1 MKINELKNY
10 KKILIL
16 GYGLEGQST
25 ERFLKKYHPKAEIGI
40 ADQKENPNYLDI
52 QEEYDLA
59 IKTPSLRP
67 ENVTI
72 PYTTATN
79 IFMANVPNT
88 IIGITG
94 TKGKSTTVSLLFEVF
109 KKAGKPVQLLG
120 NIGSPMLDAYVQG
133 ISARDTIILE
143 LSSYQ
148 LEDIEYSPHIAC
160 FLNIYKE
167 EHNHPSFESYFQAK
181 ARITAHQT
189 EENIFFYNGEDS
201 RIKEIAHEVP
211 AQVQD
216 FTIFDIDDVLTDL
229 DMKFYTPIE
238 NLKAVWAIASYFN
251 IDQSDFKKVLET
263 FTGLPHRLS
272 YVSTVNDIQFYN
284 DSGSVHPMSTVF
296 ALKAIPNVKTIIL
309 GGEDRKQDFA
319 PVIDALLKAEV
330 EHVILFPDTQDII
343 KELIDKNP
351 IYYPRMYRCGSM
363 EKAIDYAMEYTNEGS
378 VCLLSPG
385 APSYTMYK
393 NLYERGEDFVS
404 IIKKHA
410 SNKKKRSS
418 SKNSSKKINP
428 KTQKASSKK

>member
-1 MKINELKNY
+1 MKIDELKNY

-16 GYGLEGQST
+16 GYAIEGQAT
-25 ERFLKKYHPKAEIGI
+25 ERFIKKFHPDAEIGI
-40 ADQKENPNYLDI
+40 ADQKDDPNYLDV
-52 QEEYDLA
+52 QDEYDLA

-88 IIGITG
+88 IIGVTG
-94 TKGKSTTVSLLFEVF
+94 TKGKSTTVSLLYELF
-109 KKAGKPVQLLG
+109 KRAGKPVQLLG
-120 NIGSPMLDAYVQG
+120 NIGNPMLDALREG

-148 LEDIEYSPHIAC
+148 LEDIEYSPQIAC

-189 EENIFFYNGEDS
+189 EEDVFFYNGKDQK
-201 RIKEIAHEVP
+201 IKEIAHE
-211 AQVQD
+211 ALSQIQD
-216 FTIFDIDDVLTDL
+216 FTIFDIDDMIRDL
-229 DMKFYTPIE
+229 DIKFFTPLE

-251 IDQSDFKKVLET
+251 IEQSDFKHVLES
-263 FTGLPHRLS
+263 FTGLPHRLA
-272 YVSTVNDIQFYN
+272 YVDTVKEVQFYN

-296 ALKAIPNVKTIIL
+296 ALHEIPNVKTVIL
-309 GGEDRKQDFA
+309 GGENRKQDFA
-319 PVIDALLKAEV
+319 PVVDALLENEV
-330 EHVILFPDTQDII
+330 ECVILFPDTQEII
-343 KELIDKNP
+343 KEFIDKNP
-351 IYYPRMYRCGSM
+351 VYYPRMYHCSSM
-363 EKAIDYAMEYTNEGS
+363 EKAVAYAFENTGEGG

-410 SNKKKRSS
+410 SKKKKRSS
-418 SKNSSKKINP
+418 SKNSSKKTS
-428 KTQKASSKK
+428 KKAQKASRKK